1 MSAHS
6 PRILTE
12 GETALI
18 DAVARSSFEGDT
30 SLRKAAVDTI
40 EANGLP
46 TSREEYF
53 HYTDLRAL
61 LKGNFQPA
69 ERVAEDVA
77 RDAGKPYPRLVSDAC
92 VLHFRDGHY
101 HDFGEDLPAGVTVS
115 SGLPDAPKTAGNAD
129 ATSLVNTALAIGG
142 VSLDIANGAE
152 VDRVV
157 GLAHAQTGATDTASG
172 TRFTITAGAGSKA
185 TLIERACG
193 PNGNGYLNSSDVKI
207 TIGDGATLTYVL
219 SIEEGDAASRLG
231 RLSADLGKDAQIN
244 LFVLN
249 AGGKLVRQELVF
261 DCHGEGAHVEISG
274 INLVGGESHI
284 DVTSTI
290 THHAPNTTANELF
303 RNVCTG
309 RGRGVFQG
317 RINVAQPAQLTDA
330 QMACNTLLLSDD
342 CDFSAKPEL
351 EIFADDVQCAHGAT
365 VTDLEE
371 SYLFY
376 LMARGISE
384 ARARR
389 LLIKAFVAEAFEPM
403 EDEKLEEALEARMD
417 DWLDANV

>member
-1 MSAHS
+1 MTAHS

-12 GETALI
+12 GETSLI
-18 DAVARSSFEGDT
+18 DAVARSTFDGDT
-30 SLRKAAVDTI
+30 SARKAAVDAI

-46 TSREEYF
+46 TRRVEYY

-61 LKGNFQPA
+61 LKGGFEPA
-69 ERVAEDVA
+69 APVSEEVA
-77 RDAGKPYPRLVSDAC
+77 RDAGKPYPRLASDAC
-92 VLHFRDGHY
+92 VLHFRDGYY
-101 HDFGEDLPAGVTVS
+101 HDFGEALPAGISVTD
-115 SGLPDAPKTAGNAD
+115 GLPEAPSATSNAD
-129 ATSLVNTALAIGG
+129 ATSLINAAVAIGG
-142 VSLDIANGAE
+142 VTVEIADGVE
-152 VDRVV
+152 VDRVL
-157 GLAHAQTGATDTASG
+157 GLAHAQTGAANTASG
-172 TRFTITAGAGSKA
+172 TRFAVNAGAGSKA
-185 TLIERACG
+185 TVIERACG
-193 PNGNGYLNSSDVKI
+193 PNGNGYLNSSHVDI
-207 TIGDGATLTYVL
+207 TVGEGATLTYIL
-219 SIEEGDAASRLG
+219 SIEEGDAASRMG
-231 RLSADLGKDAQIN
+231 RLTVDLGKDATIN

-249 AGGKLVRQELVF
+249 AGGKLVRQEIVF
-261 DCHGEGAHVEISG
+261 DCRGEGGHVEIAG
-274 INLVGGESHI
+274 INLVGGEAHI

-290 THHAPNTTANELF
+290 NHHVANTTANELF

-317 RINVAQPAQLTDA
+317 QINVAQPAQLTDA
-330 QMACNTLLLSDD
+330 KMACNTLLLSDD

-351 EIFADDVQCAHGAT
+351 EIFADDVQCGHGAT
-365 VTDLEE
+365 VTDLEP

-384 ARARR
+384 TRARR

>member
-1 MSAHS
+1 MNAHS

-12 GETALI
+12 AETALI
-18 DAVARSSFEGDT
+18 DAVARSSFDGDT
-30 SLRKAAVDTI
+30 QVRKAAVDII
-40 EANGLP
+40 EKSGLP
-46 TSREEYF
+46 TRRVEYF

-61 LKGNFQPA
+61 LKGDFQPA
-69 ERVAEDVA
+69 ERVSENVA

-101 HDFGEDLPAGVTVS
+101 HDFGEELPDGVTVKA
-115 SGLPDAPKTAGNAD
+115 GLPDAPKGDTLED
-129 ATSLVNTALAIGG
+129 ATSLVNTAVAIGG
-142 VSLDIANGAE
+142 VSLTIADNTE

-157 GLAHAQTGATDTASG
+157 GLAHAQTGVATTASG
-172 TRFTITAGAGSKA
+172 TRLAIEAGAGSTA

-193 PNGNGYLNSSDVKI
+193 PDGNGYLNSSDVDI
-207 TIGDGATLTYVL
+207 TIGEGAVLTYVL

-231 RLSADLGKDAQIN
+231 RISVDLAKDARIN
-244 LFVLN
+244 LFILN

-261 DCHGEGAHVEISG
+261 DCRGEGGHVEIAG
-274 INLVGGESHI
+274 INLVGDESHI

-290 THHAPNTTANELF
+290 THHVPNTTANELF

-330 QMACNTLLLSDD
+330 QMACNTLLLSDN

-376 LMARGISE
+376 LMARGIPE

-403 EDEKLEEALEARMD
+403 EDEGLEQALEARID
-417 DWLDANV
+417 DWLDSNV